1 MKKTHLIHV
10 LLNSFIVGHDGDTGD
25 DYNDD
30 DDTCFNN
37 WQVESLQSRRILFP
51 RIRSQGRA
59 SHPDDDNADDDDPD
73 DDNPDDDDPDDDDP
87 DDGDDEEDGN
97 DKDDD
102 NEEDRVKKAHFR

>member
-10 LLNSFIVGHDGDTGD
+10 LSKSFIVGHDGDTGD
-25 DYNDD
+25 DDNDDDD

-51 RIRSQGRA
+51 RIRSQGLA
-59 SHPDDDNADDDDPD
+59 SHPDDDDA
-73 DDNPDDDDPDDDDP
+73 DDDDP

-102 NEEDRVKKAHFR
+102 NEEDRVEKAHFR